1 MLRATRRSI
10 REGTVLPMI
19 GVCLIAIF
27 SFVALAV
34 DLGMLAVARTQCQ
47 NAADVAAL
55 VACRTLD
62 NKQPDNAGYD
72 NNRPAALQAGK
83 DAIGG
88 SPYMST
94 TMGSAA
100 MTKAPVVTVKAGV
113 YEYNTVSQ
121 TFEVK
126 YPTAPPAGRS
136 WTAVDV
142 NVAVTQPT
150 YFARLWGVN
159 SMPSG
164 ARAVAVY
171 RPRDVAF
178 VLDMTGSMAYA
189 STFNYS
195 GTHLNADP
203 LAPAFG
209 HYTSIQSKI
218 VATKNESNSSGEALS
233 RNNFTMTT
241 PGGTPIVRDFFYT
254 PDNVADPSKTTTLP
268 SDRSKLRNAFHAWSP
283 SETDGD
289 PTNYVSQTYNFT
301 GYDAFSAR
309 DAANPKGPTPAPDNF
324 KSMTDSGAITYVGDR
339 WRRADGS
346 INKTNTSWATTSTAT
361 RAAGTAIELLGY
373 NVSGGNVRGG
383 TSGGSTI
390 ASETQFRDPTWELHG
405 YDLNITQYRTDRGSG
420 APSLPVGVKNGTYN
434 APLVPAADRFKG
446 YSMGPGYWGKTF
458 FVWPP
463 DPRQPVG
470 DPGAANSVAGDWRRR
485 FFSKMGTVTAT
496 RTGSTTTINYGPVG
510 SFDPQGDS
518 NPYNGSS
525 SGSFDSINEVL
536 LNTGSGMVLKAATG
550 SQSISTYN
558 TGTGSTSNTTQTV
571 DSFRIDYVQ
580 VLKWIKSGPQVLPP
594 NLRAGRVL
602 YYSSIPND
610 VDTSTGGTQE
620 KLDKRFWKEYIDWV
634 LGYRYTSS
642 TNLAGSA
649 DSWSSASQS
658 LTSADLSLWDGPG
671 DAWGTANNLR
681 PYMRY
686 NDSPTRPRMHF
697 WFGPLSMMDFIANV
711 NGNWNPGTGHE
722 AQCWQLKAGMNS
734 VLDDIRNNHPNDAVG
749 LAMFSYAS
757 GSLYRSARVPMGQNF
772 IPLKNALFFPRS
784 LLDDINGGD
793 QTIEMRPY
801 TSTFG
806 TVTTGE
812 IPNGNGSTDPNT
824 GLMLAYNLLSSSTNL
839 SATEY
844 GTVRGRRG
852 ASKIVIFETD
862 GVPNSY
868 CSGNMNELGYNS
880 YYSGFGNGGSPGNGE
895 EPSMSR
901 AVAVST
907 QITKQMSSSGTSGNS
922 GLSLPN
928 APARVYPIG
937 FGDLFDTALAP
948 DADFRGT
955 AHRFLSDVGVAGGT
969 LPSGTTTLP
978 SHLVITG
985 PYQSRIDNLKTCME
999 RIFQSG
1005 VSVSLIE

>member
-1 MLRATRRSI
+1 MRAARRPTRR
-10 REGTVLPMI
+10 GTVLPMI

-62 NKQPDNAGYD
+62 NKQPDNPGYD

-83 DAIGG
+83 DAVGI
-88 SPYMST
+88 SPYMSS
-94 TMGSAA
+94 TMGA
-100 MTKAPVVTVKAGV
+100 MMKSSWLNVRAGV
-113 YEYNTVSQ
+113 YEYNTVTQ
-121 TFEVK
+121 TFEVS

-136 WTAVDV
+136 WTAVE
-142 NVAVTQPT
+142 VTANMEQPT
-150 YFARLWGVN
+150 YFARIWGVT

-171 RPRDVAF
+171 RPRDIAF
-178 VLDMTGSMAYA
+178 ALDMTGSMAFA

-203 LAPAFG
+203 LAPGFG
-209 HYTSIQSKI
+209 HYTSIQSKLI
-218 VATKNESNSSGEALS
+218 ASANETNGSGEAIS

-241 PGGTPIVRDFFYT
+241 PGGPPIARNFFYN
-254 PDNVADPSKTTTLP
+254 PDNAADPSKTAPLLA
-268 SDRSKLRNAFHAWSP
+268 DRSKMRNAFHAWSP
-283 SETDGD
+283 GETAGD
-289 PTNYVSQTYNFT
+289 PTNYVSQTYDFS
-301 GYDAFSAR
+301 GYDAMSAR
-309 DAANPKGPTPAPDNF
+309 DAANPKGPTPAPDSF
-324 KSMTDSGAITYVGDR
+324 KTMTDSGAITYVGDR

-346 INKTNTSWATTSTAT
+346 INKTNTSWATASANT
-361 RAAGTAIELLGY
+361 RGAGTALELLGY
-373 NVSGGNVRGG
+373 TLNSGKVRTGGGN
-383 TSGGSTI
+383 TIGSDV
-390 ASETQFRDPTWELHG
+390 ADTQFRDPVWEQYG
-405 YDLNITQYRTDRGSG
+405 YDLDIVKYRSWRTPSGGPVLAANYPGS
-420 APSLPVGVKNGTYN
+420 PDEI
-434 APLVPAADRFKG
+434 LVPQADRFKG

-458 FVWPP
+458 YIWPP
-463 DPRQPVG
+463 DPRAPSG
-470 DPGAANSVAGDWRRR
+470 DPGATGSVAGDWRRR
-485 FFSKMGTVTAT
+485 FFTKIGTVTAT
-496 RTGSTTTINYGPVG
+496 RTGGVTTVNYGPVG
-510 SFDPQGDS
+510 SLDPQADN
-518 NPYNGSS
+518 NPYNGSAA
-525 SGSFDSINEVL
+525 GNFDSINEVL
-536 LNTGSGMVLKAATG
+536 LNTGTTRTLKAATG
-550 SQSISTYN
+550 SQSVVTTN
-558 TGTGSTSNTTQTV
+558 LDTGGVSNTTQTV
-571 DSFRIDYVQ
+571 DSYRIDYVQ

-602 YYSSIPND
+602 YYSSIPNN
-610 VDTSTGGTQE
+610 VDTTTGTTEE
-620 KLDKRFWKEYIDWV
+620 KLDKRFWKEYIDYV
-634 LGYRYTSS
+634 LGYRYTGS
-642 TNLAGSA
+642 TNLAGNA
-649 DSWSSASQS
+649 DSWASASQS
-658 LTSADLSLWDGPG
+658 VTGSDLTTWTGPG
-671 DAWGTANNLR
+671 NNWSGADNRR

-686 NDSPTRPRMHF
+686 TDSPARPRMHF

-711 NGNWNPGTGHE
+711 NGNWNPGTAHE

-749 LAMFSYAS
+749 MAMFSYGT

-772 IPLKNALFFPRS
+772 TPLKNALFFPRE
-784 LLDDINGGD
+784 LLPAINGGN
-793 QTIEMRPY
+793 QTIELRPY
-801 TSTFG
+801 DSSFTSEPM
-806 TVTTGE
+806 GE

-839 SATEY
+839 SAAEY

-868 CSGNMNELGYNS
+868 CSGTLNDLGFNS
-880 YYSGFGNGGSPGNGE
+880 YYSGIGSGGSPGNGT
-895 EPSMSR
+895 EPSMST
-901 AVAVST
+901 AVAVAA
-907 QITKQMSSSGTSGNS
+907 QITKPMLSSGTTGNS

-928 APARVYPIG
+928 APARVYPVA

-948 DADFRGT
+948 SATFRTT
-955 AHRFLSDVGVAGGT
+955 AHQFMSNVGIAGGT
-969 LPSGTTTLP
+969 LPAGTTTLP
-978 SHLVITG
+978 GHLVITG